1 MSKAEL
7 VAKLKA
13 DQNENKF
20 SLDGEYIVF
29 DKTSNLKYQPYGYG
43 LTLGDLLTAN
53 PVSNTRLNVALL
65 LTLSGVQVDETFK
78 DLRVL
83 ASYRSPEY
91 DLLNFGQSDSKL
103 YTKGDALALG
113 TKDVDGLL
121 AAVKT
126 NFTPGEI
133 GVYKWG
139 VHIGR
144 TKEPKEWDKR
154 SDTSIKQKALD
165 FLINDKMKNILLIG
179 VAAAAGW
186 FFFLRKKS

>member
-1 MSKAEL
+1 MTKPEL
-7 VAKLKA
+7 LAKLKSEMI
-13 DQNENKF
+13 ENKF
-20 SLDGEYIVF
+20 SLDGEYLVF
-29 DKTSNLKYQPYGYG
+29 DKHSNLKHQPYGYG

-65 LTLSGVQVDETFK
+65 LTLSGVQLNEAFT
-78 DLRVL
+78 DLKVL

-121 AAVKT
+121 AAVKSH
-126 NFTPGEI
+126 FPPGEI
-133 GVYKWG
+133 GIYKWG

-154 SDTSIKQKALD
+154 LDTSFKQKVLD

-179 VAAAAGW
+179 AAAAVGW
-186 FFFLRKKS
+186 FFFLRKK